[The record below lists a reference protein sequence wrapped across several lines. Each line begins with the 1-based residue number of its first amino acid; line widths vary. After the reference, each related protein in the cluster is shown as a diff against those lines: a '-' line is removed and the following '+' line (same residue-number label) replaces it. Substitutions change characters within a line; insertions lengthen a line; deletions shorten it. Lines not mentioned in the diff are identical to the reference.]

1 MNEQQ
6 YIYGRLKFLSD
17 QVEQLTDLFGRQQ
30 KLIEQLVHMV
40 KDMQS
45 PEYIRKQAKTAEMI
59 EVAEKIAMI
68 KGMSKKNES
77 K

>member
-30 KLIEQLVHMV
+30 KLIEQLAHMV

-68 KGMSKKNES
+68 KNMGKNN
-77 K
+77 KF